1 MVIKYILDPFLQ
13 IAIYLEYNASKF
25 KNELSNK
32 KTIIYL
38 YVQLICEFDRVYLI
52 SWKLFN
58 NYHRF

>member
-25 KNELSNK
+25 KNDK

-38 YVQLICEFDRVYLI
+38 YVQLICEFDHVFI
-52 SWKLFN
+52 
-58 NYHRF
+58 